1 MATIKQIA
9 EMANVS
15 IATVSRVLNSDPKLS
30 VTEKTRERI
39 FEIADQIGY
48 RKKTVQPMI
57 KNIAFLYW
65 FSEKEEL
72 EDVYYKSIRLE
83 VEKQAAERNI
93 ELITYKIS
101 DGIEAIRPDIEG
113 FIAVG
118 RFSSR
123 ELDRLHELTPSGV
136 FIDSVPDPDHYDAV
150 KPDLRWI
157 TRKAIDFYVAGG
169 HKNIGF
175 IGGVDIDPDTKE
187 ERIDVREESFRD
199 YMDKLGLLNEAYIF
213 RGKHFSVNDGYE
225 LMHEAISKLED
236 RLPTAFFVA
245 ADPIAVGCLQ
255 ALNEQEISIPA
266 RVSVLS
272 MNNISVTKY
281 VSPPLTTFHIDIY
294 ELCKDA
300 ISLLLERLIAKRT
313 LVKTIYLNSE
323 LIVRKSTT

>member
-1 MATIKQIA
+1 MATIKEIA
-9 EMANVS
+9 EKANVS
-15 IATVSRVLNSDPKLS
+15 IATVSRVLNNDPKLS

-48 RKKTVQPMI
+48 RKKTVQQVI
-57 KNIAFLYW
+57 KNVAFLYW

-72 EDVYYKSIRLE
+72 EDVYYKTIRLE
-83 VEKQAAERNI
+83 IEQQAAERNI
-93 ELITYKIS
+93 ELVVYKIG
-101 DGIEAIRPDIEG
+101 DGIEAIHPETEG

-118 RFSSR
+118 RFSSK
-123 ELDRLHELTPSGV
+123 ELEYLHKITPNGV

-150 KPDLRWI
+150 RPDLRWI
-157 TRKAIDFYVAGG
+157 TRKAIDYYLEKG
-169 HKNIGF
+169 HRDIGF

-199 YMDKLGLLNEAYIF
+199 YLGKLDLLNEAYIF

-225 LMHEAISKLED
+225 LMLGAIDKLGPN
-236 RLPTAFFVA
+236 LPTAFFVA

-255 ALNEQEISIPA
+255 ALNEKEISIPA

-300 ISLLLERLIAKRT
+300 ISLLLERIIAKRS
-313 LVKTIYLNSE
+313 LVKTIYLNAE